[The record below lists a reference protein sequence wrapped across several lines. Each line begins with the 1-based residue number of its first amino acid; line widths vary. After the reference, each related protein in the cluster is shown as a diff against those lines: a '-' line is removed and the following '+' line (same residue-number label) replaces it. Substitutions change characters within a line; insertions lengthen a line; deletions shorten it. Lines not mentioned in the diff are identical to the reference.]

1 MPGNDIGNME
11 EMRFRS
17 ILGITF
23 KNFVL
28 MVFISFL
35 LILTKDVK
43 ELKKMW
49 R

>member
-11 EMRFRS
+11 EMRVWS

-28 MVFISFL
+28 MVYISFL